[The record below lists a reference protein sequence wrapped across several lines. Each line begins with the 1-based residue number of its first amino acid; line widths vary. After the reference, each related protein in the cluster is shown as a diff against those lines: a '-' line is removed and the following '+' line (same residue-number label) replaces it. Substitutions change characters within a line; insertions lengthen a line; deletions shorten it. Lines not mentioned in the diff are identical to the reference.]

1 MSKVARNALCPC
13 GSGKKYKHCCGNNV
27 VSMHEL
33 IDQDV
38 IHHMHDLIH
47 YATFEHE
54 SFLYRTVQ
62 KHMIVEQTDEDTTP
76 VFRFFISMWAMFFKK
91 DANGMTIFDYYLR
104 TLRKQA
110 IRPTVYSIIQ
120 SWRQAFPT
128 FVCIDE
134 LRDSYVVVTDLLTGE
149 TKHMKLLDMPDEF
162 ELEEGQALAG
172 IFVPHGQYIACFGTF
187 FPLPVVLTR
196 PLYVYIQDVWKAC
209 GEQYERWIET
219 YPETFQKSL
228 RLTMFD
234 VESLSPKQEQVFIL
248 FEQNF
253 PKKDLS
259 ILDTAR
265 LIWVEYCRLYNP
277 TIRKPEVY
285 AAALHYIMADAILHE
300 WIPQKQL
307 AEQYG
312 ISASTLSKRID
323 TFYDAFEDIAEQIHD
338 QLDDLF
344 TDWDDDD
351 WDEDDWDDDDWDDE
365 DIFEVC
371 EDCDEE

>member
-1 MSKVARNALCPC
+1 
-13 GSGKKYKHCCGNNV
+13 
-27 VSMHEL
+27 MHEL

-91 DANGMTIFDYYLR
+91 DAHGMTIFDYYLR

-253 PKKDLS
+253 PKK
-259 ILDTAR
+259 ICPF
-265 LIWVEYCRLYNP
+265 LIPLVSFGWNIVVC
-277 TIRKPEVY
+277 TIRRFES
-285 AAALHYIMADAILHE
+285 
-300 WIPQKQL
+300 QKCTQQRFITL
-307 AEQYG
+307 WLMRFCMNGFHKNNLLSNTAFLRVRYRNGSIRFTMRLKTLPNKFTTNLMTYLLTGMMTTGMKMTGMMTTGTMRTSLKYVKIVMKSKGSE
-312 ISASTLSKRID
+312 SAPFFK
-323 TFYDAFEDIAEQIHD
+323 
-338 QLDDLF
+338 
-344 TDWDDDD
+344 
-351 WDEDDWDDDDWDDE
+351 
-365 DIFEVC
+365 
-371 EDCDEE
+371 

>member
-91 DANGMTIFDYYLR
+91 DAHGMTIFDYYLR

-134 LRDSYVVVTDLLTGE
+134 LRDSYVVVTDLLTG
-149 TKHMKLLDMPDEF
+149 
-162 ELEEGQALAG
+162 
-172 IFVPHGQYIACFGTF
+172 
-187 FPLPVVLTR
+187 
-196 PLYVYIQDVWKAC
+196 
-209 GEQYERWIET
+209 
-219 YPETFQKSL
+219 
-228 RLTMFD
+228 
-234 VESLSPKQEQVFIL
+234 
-248 FEQNF
+248 
-253 PKKDLS
+253 
-259 ILDTAR
+259 
-265 LIWVEYCRLYNP
+265 
-277 TIRKPEVY
+277 
-285 AAALHYIMADAILHE
+285 
-300 WIPQKQL
+300 
-307 AEQYG
+307 
-312 ISASTLSKRID
+312 KRNI
-323 TFYDAFEDIAEQIHD
+323 
-338 QLDDLF
+338 
-344 TDWDDDD
+344 
-351 WDEDDWDDDDWDDE
+351 
-365 DIFEVC
+365 
-371 EDCDEE
+371 